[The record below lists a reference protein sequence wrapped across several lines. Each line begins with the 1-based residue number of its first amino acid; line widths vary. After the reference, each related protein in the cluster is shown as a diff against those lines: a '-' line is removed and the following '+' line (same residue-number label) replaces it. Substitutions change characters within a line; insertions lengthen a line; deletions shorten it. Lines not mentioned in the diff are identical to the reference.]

1 MQYMCHKDLCY
12 CLQPFVDDVH
22 PLQSMFL
29 PRVYALLIPIL
40 AGVVAMIGLGTAFQA
55 FIFAYQACR
64 FRSKVLE

>member
-1 MQYMCHKDLCY
+1 VCYKDLCY

-22 PLQSMFL
+22 PLQSLFL

-40 AGVVAMIGLGTAFQA
+40 AGFIAMIGLGMAFQA
-55 FIFAYQACR
+55 FIFTYQACY